1 MSDLDGSD
9 QMTDAGHSGVL
20 LIGHGTRDPRG
31 TQQFLELGERLV
43 DAMRPIPTESALLE
57 FQHPTIQEAWESLL
71 SRGVRHIHVAPL
83 LLFAAGHAKQDIPA
97 EIERCQ
103 QLSPRVTFDQ
113 SRPLSR
119 HPAIIDLVV
128 ARLRETLISL
138 TPPNERTAIV
148 LVGRGNR
155 DPCAQADMQVMTEV
169 IRRRVNCGK
178 MAMAYYAMA
187 KPALPEILDRL
198 ASTCRFDQIVIY
210 PHLLFQGR
218 LLEAIERQIQEA
230 AARHPG
236 IGFLAAKHLGPDP
249 SIAEAIRMRILQAS
263 AITAAECR

>member
-1 MSDLDGSD
+1 MSKAIGLAR
-9 QMTDAGHSGVL
+9 TEDAGHSGVL
-20 LIGHGTRDPRG
+20 LIGHGTRDSRG

-43 DAMRPIPTESALLE
+43 EAMRPIPTESALLE
-57 FQHPTIQEAWESLL
+57 FQHPTIQEAWESLVR
-71 SRGVRHIHVAPL
+71 RGVRHIHVAPL

-97 EIERCQ
+97 EIERCR
-103 QLSPRVTFDQ
+103 QLSPSVTFDQ

-119 HPAIIDLVV
+119 HSAIIELVT
-128 ARLRETLISL
+128 ARLRECLQS
-138 TPPNERTAIV
+138 TPNPDDQTAIV

-169 IRRRVNCGK
+169 IRRRVPCGELT
-178 MAMAYYAMA
+178 MAFYAMA
-187 KPALPEILDRL
+187 KPSLPEVLDRL
-198 ASTCRFDQIVIY
+198 ASTSRFNQIVIY

-230 AARHPG
+230 GMRHPG
-236 IGFLAAKHLGPDP
+236 IGFMAAKHLGPDP

-263 AITAAECR
+263 AITAAECQ